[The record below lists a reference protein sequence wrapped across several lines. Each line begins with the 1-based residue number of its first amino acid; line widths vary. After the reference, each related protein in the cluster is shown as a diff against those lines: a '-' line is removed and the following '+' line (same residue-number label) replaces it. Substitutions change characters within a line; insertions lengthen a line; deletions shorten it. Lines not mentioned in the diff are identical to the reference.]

1 MFLVQLFWL
10 LLPRYDVRIDRIIS
24 SLDTCCFSRS
34 YWGNISS
41 GHESHSPASAQ
52 LTRGYQL
59 VCITGHLCFQGPPPA
74 AISYFLIFYLN
85 NLLKSALLPAD
96 QQGSFKLLGR
106 MVEAAQASDKVQ
118 KSSIR
123 LQTCQSWHKSFTY
136 SEVGSFTFLPTASHL
151 MRRCWFWRKLKFTWK
166 QTAALFRSFAAE
178 QSLHR
183 RQNFCKN
190 A

>member
-59 VCITGHLCFQGPPPA
+59 VCITGHLCWQGPPPA

-106 MVEAAQASDKVQ
+106 MVEAAQASDKVWKKQ
-118 KSSIR
+118 HR
-123 LQTCQSWHKSFTY
+123 LQTCQSWHK
-136 SEVGSFTFLPTASHL
+136 
-151 MRRCWFWRKLKFTWK
+151 
-166 QTAALFRSFAAE
+166 
-178 QSLHR
+178 LHMLWGG
-183 RQNFCKN
+183 QLYIPPNCKPPDEKVLVLEKT
-190 A
+190 